1 MPDPVRH
8 RDIDTYLARANEAR
22 ADAESATL
30 ENVRERCL
38 RAETAWRAMAD
49 RVVRTETMRATSQAA
64 RDALANRED
73 EPREP

>member
-1 MPDPVRH
+1 MPDPIRH

-30 ENVRERCL
+30 ENVRARCL
-38 RAETAWRAMAD
+38 RAEAAWRAMAD